1 MASQY
6 SDATSLPSTTY
17 RDFVMSYVGAFDH
30 YVLFQSEQY
39 QYKAYVW
46 NAWGKNIEITISRYD
61 TSTGYNSRWRSDV
74 NENATVNYTITEPM
88 YAYSTEQGEGV
99 FYKTATLDAAAD
111 VAALA
116 IAVIIAVTL
125 MWRRLFLWKR

>member
-17 RDFVMSYVGAFDH
+17 RDYVLSYVGAFDH
-30 YVLFQSEQY
+30 YVLFQSDQY
-39 QYKAYVW
+39 QYTAYVW
-46 NAWGKNIEITISRYD
+46 NAWGKSLEINITRSNVG
-61 TSTGYNSRWRSDV
+61 TGYQYRWESDV
-74 NENATVNYTITEPM
+74 QENATVNYTITEPM
-88 YAYSTEQGEGV
+88 YVYSTEQGEGV

-125 MWRRLFLWKR
+125 MWRRVFLWKN